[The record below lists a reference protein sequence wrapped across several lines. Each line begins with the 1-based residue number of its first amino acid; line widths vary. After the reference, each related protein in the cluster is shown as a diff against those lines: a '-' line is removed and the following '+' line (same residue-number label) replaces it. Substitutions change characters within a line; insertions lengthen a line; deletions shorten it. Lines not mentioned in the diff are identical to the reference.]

1 MSVLRLDGSCF
12 NGVFLFFKQKTA
24 YELLISDWSSD
35 VCSSDLDRLAALHAV
50 VRACRAPCI
59 GPIAGMELPMRA
71 SLSIR
76 CSVRV
81 VVCCPG
87 CIFRRGLHAAPVPFV
102 IVISARQRRA
112 PAIAV
117 AIDRGDFQ
125 HPDRKSTRLNSSH

>member
-1 MSVLRLDGSCF
+1 
-12 NGVFLFFKQKTA
+12 
-24 YELLISDWSSD
+24 
-35 VCSSDLDRLAALHAV
+35 
-50 VRACRAPCI
+50 
-59 GPIAGMELPMRA
+59 MELPMRA

-125 HPDRKSTRLNSSH
+125 HPRIAEPAAGGLVTCHANAPRSEEHTSELQSLMRISYAVF